1 MRTSA
6 RYLPFACLSTTIR
19 FHHSVPQTSN
29 LTMLILANNQRLDH
43 VGVDVVQLNRELARV
58 AENAV
63 LRALDMMGFVGRRA
77 TVAIDTPNIL

>member
-1 MRTSA
+1 MT
-6 RYLPFACLSTTIR
+6 PFE
-19 FHHSVPQTSN
+19 HSVPQTSN
-29 LTMLILANNQRLDH
+29 LILLILANNQGLDYI
-43 VGVDVVQLNRELARV
+43 GVDIMQLNRKLARV

>member
-1 MRTSA
+1 
-6 RYLPFACLSTTIR
+6 
-19 FHHSVPQTSN
+19 
-29 LTMLILANNQRLDH
+29 MLILANNQRLNH